1 MRRLGTFDFPVGTLW
16 ANELDY
22 IPIRQATKR
31 TTDGGMVFWHQ
42 PLFGGQP
49 ITITF
54 AEKTTWLSFDDV
66 MKIRTLAATGLSL
79 QFTWDSVATSV
90 YFDYAKPFQFSRVY
104 ETESNSDDLFFGQ
117 LNLITRI

>member
-1 MRRLGTFDFPVGTLW
+1 MRRLGTFDFPVGTIW
-16 ANELDY
+16 TNELDY

-42 PLFGGQP
+42 NLLGGQA

-54 AEKTTWLSFDDV
+54 SEKTTWLTYEQV
-66 MKIRTLAATGLSL
+66 NQIRALANLGQSL
-79 QFTWDSVATSV
+79 AFTWDAFSSSV
-90 YFDYAKPFQFSRVY
+90 YFDYNKPFNFSRIF
-104 ETESNSDDLFFGQ
+104 ESENNADDLFFGQ